1 MGYCSPNSL
10 GYALKTGRD
19 KVKIFGKEYDVKVSV
34 EVMDSFSAHADYA
47 EMIDYLKCQ
56 NTDKV
61 KQLFLVHSEIETQT
75 AFAERLKEVGFQNIS
90 IPAQGEG
97 FDL

>member
-1 MGYCSPNSL
+1 M
-10 GYALKTGRD
+10 
-19 KVKIFGKEYDVKVSV
+19 
-34 EVMDSFSAHADYA
+34 
-47 EMIDYLKCQ
+47 
-56 NTDKV
+56 

>member
-1 MGYCSPNSL
+1 M
-10 GYALKTGRD
+10 
-19 KVKIFGKEYDVKVSV
+19 KIFGKQYDVKASV
-34 EVMDSFSAHADYA
+34 EVMDSFSAHADYS

-61 KQLFLVHSEIETQT
+61 KQLFLVHGEIETQT
-75 AFAERLKEVGFQNIS
+75 VFAERLKEVGFQNVI
-90 IPAQGEG
+90 IPQQGEG